1 MIELLQHVNH
11 WHWLAFGLTLLC
23 FEVLGTAGYFLWLG
37 ISALLVGIL
46 LSILPLGWQ
55 MQWMSFA
62 SFSLVT
68 TWLWWRYQKG
78 KDKQDEKTS
87 TLNKRSQS
95 LIGQFT
101 TLEQDFPV
109 GKGRLNLGDTSWTA
123 VASQSLSSGTTV
135 EVYKVE
141 GIVLYIREKA

>member
-1 MIELLQHVNH
+1 MIELLQQVNH
-11 WHWLAFGLTLLC
+11 WHWLALGLALLC
-23 FEVLGTAGYFLWLG
+23 FELLGTAGYFLWLG
-37 ISALLVGIL
+37 ISALIVGL
-46 LSILPLGWQ
+46 LLTLLPLGWQ

-62 SFSLVT
+62 TFSLVT

-78 KDKQDEKTS
+78 KDKQDEKTT

-101 TLEQDFPV
+101 TLTEDFPV
-109 GKGRLNLGDTSWTA
+109 GKGRIQLGDTSWSAVSEQSITA
-123 VASQSLSSGTTV
+123 GTAV

-141 GIVLYIREKA
+141 GIVLYIRVKG